1 LSYED
6 SAVPGTW
13 ERFVKYN
20 ARLGHGYTAS
30 TSFGGKVEAT
40 PAAGNISAA
49 GFSPTHISNSFG
61 NVWTLWDSGIKDA
74 LLCVGDRI
82 DLTPL
87 QHCTRNDVGFV
98 GLGLQGGAATKG
110 TTPAGTLIPLKP
122 RTVPMIPDE
131 TPYQDPVGEFPI
143 VGCPLTDDLDGK
155 HSIVIGPSRPF
166 YNWWTYANIVL
177 ADWSYLEHVADG
189 ATITSDAQLIA
200 EIFPDLIQN
209 DPISP
214 TVFNRQNIN
223 LWQELERIWTPS
235 LRPSKGRRILESLID
250 FVYEGFKR
258 VLDMQQAHAPSSLMV
273 QYFNYPEVR
282 SARIDQAIKL
292 VLKLQDAGL
301 VQRGSDAMPGAHY
314 DERSPGQRKSDA
326 KRGSFI
332 SGRSGGYKRR

>member
-1 LSYED
+1 
-6 SAVPGTW
+6 
-13 ERFVKYN
+13 
-20 ARLGHGYTAS
+20 
-30 TSFGGKVEAT
+30 
-40 PAAGNISAA
+40 
-49 GFSPTHISNSFG
+49 
-61 NVWTLWDSGIKDA
+61 
-74 LLCVGDRI
+74 
-82 DLTPL
+82 
-87 QHCTRNDVGFV
+87 
-98 GLGLQGGAATKG
+98 
-110 TTPAGTLIPLKP
+110 
-122 RTVPMIPDE
+122 MIPDE

-189 ATITSDAQLIA
+189 ATITTDAKLIA

-214 TVFNRQNIN
+214 SVFNRQNIN

-235 LRPSKGRRILESLID
+235 LRPSKGRRTLESLID

-258 VLDMQQAHAPSSLMV
+258 VLDMQQAHVPSSLMV

-282 SARIDQAIKL
+282 SAKIDQAIKL

-326 KRGSFI
+326 KRGSFKG
-332 SGRSGGYKRR
+332 GRSGGNKYRSKSFSKGKPKRPWLPKAEYEAKKKMEREMGKDAPLQDKVPEFKPETIDEKGSSEK